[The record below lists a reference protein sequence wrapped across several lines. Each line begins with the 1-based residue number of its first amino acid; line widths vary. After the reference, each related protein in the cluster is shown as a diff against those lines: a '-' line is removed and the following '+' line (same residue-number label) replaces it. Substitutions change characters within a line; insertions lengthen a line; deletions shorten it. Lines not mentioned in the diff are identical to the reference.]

1 MRSRSGVFGH
11 LAPAVETRLTRDV
24 GRIRLVNVGAPGRI
38 RTCDARFRKPTLYP
52 LSYGGGP
59 GREDGGE
66 QHLSTG
72 DHEGSCKA
80 RGSLTA
86 CSRAAVGTYADPR
99 PPQLARN
106 FSWTGRYEVPDLGV
120 EVPFT
125 WNGNDGN
132 LQMIA
137 GGESSQIHFTNLVY
151 DGTLYTLTY
160 KWPDVERRPCSPLG
174 PFTLNDLNKALENA
188 RLSGPKSSSGE
199 NQSRSTTSESESCGS
214 HRLK

>member
-1 MRSRSGVFGH
+1 
-11 LAPAVETRLTRDV
+11 
-24 GRIRLVNVGAPGRI
+24 
-38 RTCDARFRKPTLYP
+38 
-52 LSYGGGP
+52 
-59 GREDGGE
+59 
-66 QHLSTG
+66 
-72 DHEGSCKA
+72 
-80 RGSLTA
+80 
-86 CSRAAVGTYADPR
+86 VGTYADPR
-99 PPQLARN
+99 PPQFARN